1 MENRHPEMEFEPLTA
16 AEMRMYIAQARMKR
30 PTIPKPVAEYIVGA
44 YVSMRK
50 SAKRAESENRQ
61 FTHASPRTL
70 LGIIRLSQALARL
83 RFADEVVIEDTDEA
97 LRLIEVSKASLY
109 GKDEWDEDNTVSSK
123 IYNIIRTLAFGAGG
137 DGGGGGE
144 LSMRSV
150 RERVLAKGFTDDQL
164 AEVVDEYAALDV
176 WLVAGEGTRLVFVG
190 GEGEGEGME
199 VDG

>member
-1 MENRHPEMEFEPLTA
+1 MKTGLLPPPPPYFIPLTN
-16 AEMRMYIAQARMKR
+16 
-30 PTIPKPVAEYIVGA
+30 T
-44 YVSMRK
+44 S
-50 SAKRAESENRQ
+50 RQ

-83 RFADEVVIEDTDEA
+83 RFADSVVIEDTDEA

-123 IYNIIRTLAFGAGG
+123 IYNIIRTLAFGGG
-137 DGGGGGE
+137 EGNGE
-144 LSMRSV
+144 LSMRTV

-176 WLVAGEGTRLVFVG
+176 WQVAGEGTRLVFVG
-190 GEGEGEGME
+190 GEGEGMD
-199 VDG
+199 VDE